1 MLQRPDQLSN
11 DHHQKPSGSRTR
23 QLKYSGKIAAIAIL
37 YVLAARAG
45 LRLDAISGFATLVWP
60 PSGIA
65 LATLLLGGFELWPG
79 IYIGALIANVLT
91 GASIPVALGIAAGNT
106 LEALLG
112 AYALTRLPKFRLSLD
127 SVRDAVAL
135 IVFAAGISTLVS
147 ATIGVASLNLGGILP
162 REHIAETW
170 RAWWIGDT
178 IGVLLVAPVILSWG
192 GRGKI
197 SVSAERLIEMAA
209 LAIAVVISSLLIFV
223 VVGNGDG
230 DPFKK
235 AYFMFPLMIWAAIR
249 FGLGGAVTTTFF
261 VSLIAVWGTVLGR
274 GPFVH
279 STLHTSLFALQ
290 VFMGVSAATFL
301 ILGASTSERQRA
313 EAELR
318 IAHNTVA
325 AANRAKAEFL
335 AVMSHELRTP
345 LNAIAGYAEILAL
358 GVAGSL
364 TDKQTDAI
372 ARIRRNQQHLL
383 ALIDDVLS
391 FAKIEA
397 GTTAM
402 TLKPVR
408 VNDAFDAL
416 EPLVRPDLLHKN
428 IDFKRDSHD
437 QTLEVQADPA
447 KLRQILLNI
456 VVNAVKFTPRGG
468 HIRLG
473 ASRAGDVVVMT
484 VTDTGIGVAPDKV
497 DAIFEPFFQVDAGTT
512 REYPGVGLGLS
523 IARDL
528 ARAMNG
534 EIYFDSTV
542 GNGSVVS
549 LSLPVAS
556 EDDGHRRPS
565 VTQSA

>member
-1 MLQRPDQLSN
+1 MS
-11 DHHQKPSGSRTR
+11 
-23 QLKYSGKIAAIAIL
+23 
-37 YVLAARAG
+37 
-45 LRLDAISGFATLVWP
+45 
-60 PSGIA
+60 
-65 LATLLLGGFELWPG
+65 
-79 IYIGALIANVLT
+79 
-91 GASIPVALGIAAGNT
+91 
-106 LEALLG
+106 LEC
-112 AYALTRLPKFRLSLD
+112 
-127 SVRDAVAL
+127 VRDAVAL
-135 IVFAAGISTLVS
+135 IIFSAAVSPLVS
-147 ATIGVASLNLGGILP
+147 ATVGVTSLHLGGILA
-162 REHIAETW
+162 RDHIAETW
-170 RAWWIGDT
+170 RAWWIGDA
-178 IGVLLVAPVILSWG
+178 IGVLLVAPMVLSWG
-192 GRGKI
+192 GRGRI
-197 SVSAERLIEMAA
+197 TVPLQQLIEAAA
-209 LAIAVVISSLLIFV
+209 LTIAVAITSLLIFV
-223 VVGNGDG
+223 VLGNVDG
-230 DPFKK
+230 GRLNE
-235 AYFMFPLMIWAAIR
+235 AYFIYPVLIWAAIR
-249 FGLGGAVTTTFF
+249 FGLRGAVTTTFF
-261 VSLIAVWGTVLGR
+261 VSAIAVWGTVLGR

-279 STLHTSLFALQ
+279 PTLHGSLFALQ

-325 AANRAKAEFL
+325 GANRAKAEFL

-364 TDKQTDAI
+364 TEKQTDAI

-391 FAKIEA
+391 FARIEA

-402 TLKPVR
+402 KLKPVS
-408 VNDAFDAL
+408 VADAFDAL
-416 EPLVRPDLLHKN
+416 EPLVRPDLLHKD
-428 IDFKRDSHD
+428 IEFRRDSHD

-484 VTDTGIGVAPDKV
+484 VTDTGIGVAEDKLG
-497 DAIFEPFFQVDAGTT
+497 AIFEPFFQVDAGTT

-549 LSLPVAS
+549 ISLPVAS

-565 VTQSA
+565 LTDSA